1 MLKLIT
7 GEVDNLIKHRDE
19 CLRTKDFSPYKS
31 DEKMPYL
38 TDKEE
43 HVILSE
49 MPLDKT
55 IIVTLSIIEQL

>member
-1 MLKLIT
+1 MIT

-19 CLRTKDFSPYKS
+19 CAKTKEYSPYKS
-31 DEKMPYL
+31 SEKMPYL

-55 IIVTLSIIEQL
+55 IMVTLSIIEQL